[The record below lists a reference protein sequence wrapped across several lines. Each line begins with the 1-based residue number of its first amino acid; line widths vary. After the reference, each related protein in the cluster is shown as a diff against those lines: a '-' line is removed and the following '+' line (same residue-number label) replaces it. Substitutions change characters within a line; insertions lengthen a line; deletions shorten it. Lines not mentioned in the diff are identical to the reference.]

1 MVLNRLIGNTKN
13 EGDDIKEKINWEW
26 GFWPGVQFRMANP
39 HGTKLDS
46 LLNRKSDTEDEVTDE
61 MNNKE
66 PKENGYIHVYSLSL
80 MGAIKTHI

>member
-1 MVLNRLIGNTKN
+1 
-13 EGDDIKEKINWEW
+13 
-26 GFWPGVQFRMANP
+26 MANP

-66 PKENGYIHVYSLSL
+66 PKENGYMYVFLCL